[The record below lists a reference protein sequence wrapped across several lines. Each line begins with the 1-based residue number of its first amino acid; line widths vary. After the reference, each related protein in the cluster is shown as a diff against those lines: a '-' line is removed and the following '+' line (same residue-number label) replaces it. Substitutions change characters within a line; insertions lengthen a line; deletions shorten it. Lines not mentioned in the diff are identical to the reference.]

1 MTEFAPESYE
11 DYAPPPPRRG
21 PQRWQAAIT
30 DLHDTITGWR
40 LWITLGQNDIGQ
52 RYRRSR
58 LGQFW
63 ITASMAVFIAA
74 VGSIYAVL
82 FRMELR
88 ELIPHIVI
96 YFTAWT
102 FISVTAN
109 EGTSTFIEAE
119 RYLRQERLPKLSFV
133 MRVVWRNVLAY
144 LHNLLLLPLTF
155 VIFLIPV
162 DWRAFAALGGLA
174 WLLLNT
180 TLVVVILGILCTRF
194 RDLRQVVANVVQ
206 LAFFASP
213 IMWRQSILPDG
224 LHFIVDLNPIAAH
237 LRLIGDPL
245 LGEAT
250 PLHAYALCAAC
261 TLILLIVAVPVFVRF
276 RERILYWL

>member
-1 MTEFAPESYE
+1 MTDFTPDS
-11 DYAPPPPRRG
+11 DGHYAPPPRRG
-21 PQRWQAAIT
+21 PQRWQAAVR
-30 DLHDTITGWR
+30 DLRDTVAGWR
-40 LWITLGQNDIGQ
+40 LWVTLGQNDIGQ

-58 LGQFW
+58 IGQFW

-102 FISVTAN
+102 FMSTTVN
-109 EGTSTFIEAE
+109 EGTTTFIEAE
-119 RYLRQERLPKLSFV
+119 RYLRQEPLPKLAFV

-144 LHNLLLLPLTF
+144 LHNLLLLPIAFVVFLLPLDWGALT
-155 VIFLIPV
+155 
-162 DWRAFAALGGLA
+162 ALGGIA
-174 WLLLNT
+174 WMLVNT
-180 TLVVVILGILCTRF
+180 AMAVVILGVLCTRF

-213 IMWRQSILPDG
+213 IMWRQSILPERA
-224 LHFIVDLNPIAAH
+224 HFIVDYNPIAAH

-245 LGEAT
+245 IGEHT
-250 PLHAYALCAAC
+250 PIHAYALCALC
-261 TLILLIVAVPVFVRF
+261 TLILLIVAIPVFVRF
-276 RERILYWL
+276 RERIIYWL